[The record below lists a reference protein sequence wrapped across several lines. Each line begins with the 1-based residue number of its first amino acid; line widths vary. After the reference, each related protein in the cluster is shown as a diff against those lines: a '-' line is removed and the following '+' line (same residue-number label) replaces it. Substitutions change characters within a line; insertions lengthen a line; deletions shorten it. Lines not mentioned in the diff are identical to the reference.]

1 MPLLLNIEA
10 IPGESLITGYEKC
23 LVLTS
28 INHSID
34 LQTSGDPS
42 TGGRTTGRSN
52 HGTIECS
59 HEFDIASPKLAL
71 YASNATVIP
80 TLTITAIRQ
89 DGEDLIVMTEITL
102 TKVFVSSFSYGGGS
116 DGEMSDSFSLDYE
129 EIAWKHVSQ
138 TQDSGEADQ
147 IETQWNPATNTTGA

>member
-1 MPLLLNIEA
+1 MPLVMKIDD
-10 IPGESLITGYEKC
+10 IPGESTVVGYEQC

-28 INHSID
+28 LNHAID

-59 HEFDIASPKLAL
+59 HVFDMASPKLAL